1 MNKLR
6 TSTCSAL
13 VVSAIGLAVLS
24 SHAPVAAQ
32 APKAILQAD
41 FIVAVVNSEP
51 ITNNEVQ
58 SMRLRLEREASARGG
73 ARPSAEELN
82 RQALDQ
88 LINDKAQLQVAREN
102 GIKVDDDAVD
112 QAEMNVASSNQIT
125 RDELRKRV
133 AQEGISA
140 SQFREQLRN
149 QLTLGKVRER
159 EVESRVKISEQEI
172 DQFLLEK
179 SSGPRAAGDAE
190 INLAMILI
198 AVPENSSESQLKALE
213 QRAQDVVARARRGE
227 AFADLAKSFSEA
239 FDKGA
244 KGGEMGLRSADRY
257 PELFV
262 QATDKL
268 RVNDI
273 AGPVRSG
280 AGFHILKL
288 LERRDP
294 PPVGLTVTQTRARH
308 ILLRAGP
315 NMSRDQAVARLAE
328 VRKQIVSGRVP
339 FARAAQ
345 EISQDGSASQ
355 GGELGWATPG
365 MFVPEFEEVMN
376 RLGPGQV
383 SEPLVSRFGVHIIE
397 VMERRNMALSERE
410 QREMARA
417 ALREKKMDETYTRWV
432 EETRGRAYV
441 EMREP
446 PLANTSPAR

>member
-6 TSTCSAL
+6 PSIRSVLLAC
-13 VVSAIGLAVLS
+13 AIGIPAMGGFG
-24 SHAPVAAQ
+24 PVAAQ
-32 APKAILQAD
+32 APKAIQQAD

-58 SMRLRLEREASARGG
+58 TMRLRLEREAAARGG
-73 ARPSAEELN
+73 ARPDAQELN
-82 RQALDQ
+82 RLALEQ
-88 LINDKAQLQVAREN
+88 LINDKAQLQLAREN
-102 GIKVDDDAVD
+102 GIRIDDDAVD

-125 RDELRKRV
+125 REELRKRV
-133 AQEGISA
+133 AQEGLSVNLFRN
-140 SQFREQLRN
+140 QLREQLT
-149 QLTLGKVRER
+149 LTKIRER
-159 EVESRVKISEQEI
+159 EVESRVRISEQEI
-172 DQFLLEK
+172 DLFLAEK
-179 SSGPRAAGDAE
+179 SSGPRVSGEPE
-190 INLAMILI
+190 INLGMILI
-198 AVPENSSESQLKALE
+198 AVPENSTDAAVQALE
-213 QRAQDVVARARRGE
+213 QRAKDVAARARRGE
-227 AFADLAKSFSEA
+227 AFAELAKTQSEA

-262 QATDKL
+262 NAIQKL
-268 RVNDI
+268 RVNEVADT
-273 AGPVRSG
+273 VRSG

-315 NMSRDQAVARLAE
+315 NLSRDQAVARLAE
-328 VRKQIVSGRVP
+328 LRKQIVAGRVS

-345 EISQDGSASQ
+345 ETSQDGSASQ
-355 GGELGWATPG
+355 GGDLGWAGPG
-365 MFVPEFEEVMN
+365 QFVPEFEQVMN
-376 RLGPGQV
+376 RLNPGQV

-397 VMERRNMALSERE
+397 VMERRNVPLTERE

-432 EETRGRAYV
+432 DETRGRAYV

-446 PLANTSPAR
+446 PLLNTAPAR

>member
-1 MNKLR
+1 MNKLHFGVR
-6 TSTCSAL
+6 PVLLACAVGLSAL
-13 VVSAIGLAVLS
+13 S
-24 SHAPVAAQ
+24 SVGPVAAQ
-32 APKAILQAD
+32 GPKPIQQAD

-58 SMRLRLEREASARGG
+58 TMRLRLTREATARGG
-73 ARPSAEELN
+73 QRPSDEELN
-82 RQALDQ
+82 RQALEQ
-88 LINDKAQLQVAREN
+88 LINDKAQLQLAREN
-102 GIKVDDDAVD
+102 GIKVEDDAVD
-112 QAEMNVASSNQIT
+112 QAELNVASSNQIT

-133 AQEGISA
+133 AQEGLSPA
-140 SQFREQLRN
+140 MFREQLRT
-149 QLTLGKVRER
+149 QLTLSKVRER
-159 EVESRVKISEQEI
+159 EVEGRVKVSEQEI
-172 DQFLLEK
+172 DQFLQEK
-179 SSGPRAAGDAE
+179 SNGPRAAGDAE
-190 INLAMILI
+190 INLATILI
-198 AVPENSSESQLKALE
+198 AVPENSSEQQIKALE
-213 QRAQDVVARARRGE
+213 QRAQDVAARARRGE

-244 KGGEMGLRSADRY
+244 KGGEMGLRSAERY

-268 RVNDI
+268 RVNEI

-308 ILLRAGP
+308 ILLRASP
-315 NMSRDQAVARLAE
+315 SMNRDQALAKLAE

-355 GGELGWATPG
+355 GGDLGWATPG

-376 RLGPGQV
+376 RLGPGQI

-397 VMERRNMALSERE
+397 VTERRNMALSERE

-417 ALREKKMDETYTRWV
+417 ALREKKLDETYVRWV
-432 EETRGRAYV
+432 DETRGRAYV
-441 EMREP
+441 EMRDP
-446 PLANTSPAR
+446 PLVNTAPTR

>member
-6 TSTCSAL
+6 ISTRSVLLAC
-13 VVSAIGLAVLS
+13 AIGVPVLCS
-24 SHAPVAAQ
+24 VSPAAAQ
-32 APKAILQAD
+32 APKAIQQAD
-41 FIVAVVNSEP
+41 FIVVVVNSEP

-58 SMRLRLEREASARGG
+58 TMRLRLEREAAARGG

-82 RQALDQ
+82 RQALEQ
-88 LINDKAQLQVAREN
+88 LINDKAQLQLAREN

-112 QAEMNVASSNQIT
+112 QAEMNVASSNQVT

-133 AQEGISA
+133 AQEGLSA
-140 SQFREQLRN
+140 NQFREQLRE
-149 QLTLGKVRER
+149 QLTLTKIRER

-172 DQFLLEK
+172 DQYLLEK
-179 SSGPRAAGDAE
+179 SSGPRTAGEAE
-190 INLAMILI
+190 INLGMILI

-213 QRAQDVVARARRGE
+213 QRAQDVATRARRGE

-262 QATDKL
+262 AAVQKL
-268 RVNDI
+268 RPNEI

-294 PPVGLTVTQTRARH
+294 PPVGLTVTQTHARH

-315 NMSRDQAVARLAE
+315 NMSREQAVAKLAE
-328 VRKQIVSGRVP
+328 VRKQIVAGRVN

-355 GGELGWATPG
+355 GGDLGWAGPG
-365 MFVPEFEEVMN
+365 QFVPEFEQVMN

-410 QREMARA
+410 QRDMARA
-417 ALREKKMDETYTRWV
+417 ALREKKLDETYTRWV
-432 EETRGRAYV
+432 DETRGRAYV
-441 EMREP
+441 EMREA
-446 PLANTSPAR
+446 PLLNTAPAR